1 MTLKRMKSIWVSDHE
16 RKLYILFEQRLEKI
30 YEEKKEEQKL
40 SDPEAENSESFQEL
54 LRKEWYAYLRSLS
67 KDVKVLFTD
76 DHKLYCRITVDAAS
90 TGLNKLI
97 GRHLYD
103 WVKLDEIKGVVVSD
117 PLYTTGNSF
126 EMSEEFAFKILAL
139 GLP

>member
-1 MTLKRMKSIWVSDHE
+1 M
-16 RKLYILFEQRLEKI
+16 KLYILFEQRLEKI
-30 YEEKKEEQKL
+30 YEEKRKEQKL

-54 LRKEWYAYLRSLS
+54 LRKEWYVYLRGLS
-67 KDVKVLFTD
+67 KDVKVLFTED
-76 DHKLYCRITVDAAS
+76 YKLYCRTTVDAAS

-97 GRHLYD
+97 GRNLRQ
-103 WVKLDEIKGVVVSD
+103 WIKFDEIKGVVVAD

-126 EMSEEFAFKILAL
+126 EMSEEFALKILSL

>member
-1 MTLKRMKSIWVSDHE
+1 MLKRMKITWVTANE
-16 RKLYILFEQRLEKI
+16 MKLYILFEQRLEKI
-30 YEEKKEEQKL
+30 YEEKRKEQKL

-54 LRKEWYAYLRSLS
+54 LRKEWYVYLRGLS
-67 KDVKVLFTD
+67 KDVKVLFTED
-76 DHKLYCRITVDAAS
+76 YKLYCRTTVDAAS

-97 GRHLYD
+97 GRNLRQ
-103 WVKLDEIKGVVVSD
+103 WIKFDEIKGVVVAD

-126 EMSEEFAFKILAL
+126 EMSEEFALKILSL